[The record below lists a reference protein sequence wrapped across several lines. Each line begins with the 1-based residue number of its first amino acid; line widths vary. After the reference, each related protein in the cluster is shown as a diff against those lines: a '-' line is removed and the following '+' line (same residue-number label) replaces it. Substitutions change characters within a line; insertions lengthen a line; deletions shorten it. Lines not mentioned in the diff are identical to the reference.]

1 MAAPLDAGSARPAPE
16 TIAAA
21 SAAAENIDGARP
33 VILSSYLRRP
43 ITPRRKPMTMEI
55 QLLAW
60 SVVLLIAHIAVQ
72 GALVAQLRGA
82 VWNAGP
88 RDEGQPPLGKYPG
101 RAQRALENF
110 KETYPAFIALA
121 LALAVTAR
129 TGGAGTLGA
138 WIWFAARVVYLPLYL
153 LGVPWLR
160 SIAYGVSFVG
170 LIMML
175 TRLL

>member
-1 MAAPLDAGSARPAPE
+1 MGVEL
-16 TIAAA
+16 
-21 SAAAENIDGARP
+21 
-33 VILSSYLRRP
+33 
-43 ITPRRKPMTMEI
+43 K
-55 QLLAW
+55 LLAW
-60 SVVLLIAHIAVQ
+60 SVVLLIVHIAVQ
-72 GALVAQLRGA
+72 GGLVAPLRGA

-121 LALAVTAR
+121 LALAVAAR
-129 TGGAGTLGA
+129 TGGLGA
-138 WIWFAARVVYLPLYL
+138 LGAGLWFAGRIAYLPLYV

-160 SIAYGVSFVG
+160 SVAYGVSLVG

-175 TRLL
+175 TRLLQGG

>member
-1 MAAPLDAGSARPAPE
+1 
-16 TIAAA
+16 
-21 SAAAENIDGARP
+21 
-33 VILSSYLRRP
+33 
-43 ITPRRKPMTMEI
+43 MTVEL

-60 SVVLLIAHIAVQ
+60 SVLLLIAHIAVQ
-72 GALVAQLRGA
+72 GAFVAPLRGA
-82 VWNAGP
+82 SWNAGP

-110 KETYPAFIALA
+110 TETYPAFLALA
-121 LALAVTAR
+121 LALAVTSK
-129 TGGAGTLGA
+129 GGGNGALGA
-138 WIWFAARVVYLPLYL
+138 WMWFAARIVYLPLYL

-160 SIAYGVSFVG
+160 TVAYGVSLVG

>member
-1 MAAPLDAGSARPAPE
+1 M
-16 TIAAA
+16 
-21 SAAAENIDGARP
+21 NIM
-33 VILSSYLRRP
+33 L
-43 ITPRRKPMTMEI
+43 

-60 SVVLLIAHIAVQ
+60 SVVLLIAYISVQ
-72 GALVAQLRGA
+72 GALVVRLRGA
-82 VWNAGP
+82 AWNAGP

-121 LALAVTAR
+121 LALSVTNQS
-129 TGGAGTLGA
+129 GSGALGA
-138 WIWFAARVVYLPLYL
+138 WLWFGARVAYLPLYL
-153 LGVPWLR
+153 FGVPWLR
-160 SIAYGVSFVG
+160 TLAYGVSLGG

>member
-1 MAAPLDAGSARPAPE
+1 MSIEL
-16 TIAAA
+16 
-21 SAAAENIDGARP
+21 
-33 VILSSYLRRP
+33 
-43 ITPRRKPMTMEI
+43 

-60 SVVLLIAHIAVQ
+60 SVPLLIAHIAVQ
-72 GALVAQLRGA
+72 GGLVAPLRGA

-121 LALAVTAR
+121 LALAVAGK
-129 TGGAGTLGA
+129 TGGNGALGA
-138 WIWFAARVVYLPLYL
+138 EMWFGARVIYLPLYV

-160 SIAYGVSFVG
+160 SAAYGVALVG
-170 LIMML
+170 LILML